1 MGNTYS
7 HGRNDAA
14 LSPAAIAL
22 PAGSATTVNSASIDL
37 AGVTPLT
44 AQFELELV
52 TASATLSTTALPNS
66 ETITFTIQESTDGS
80 SFTPLHVLSEAT
92 MTGAGGA
99 GDTPNTVY
107 TRLPSDVSRYVR
119 VSAVTSGST
128 GDCSAA
134 TMTLK
139 ALF

>member
-1 MGNTYS
+1 MANTYS
-7 HGRNDAA
+7 PARNDAA

-22 PAGSATTVNSASIDL
+22 PAGSSTTVNSASIDL
-37 AGVTPLT
+37 NAVTPFL
-44 AQFELELV
+44 AEMELELV
-52 TASATLSTTALPNS
+52 TSSATLNSTALPNS
-66 ETITFTIQESTDGS
+66 ETLTYTIEESTDDS
-80 SFTPLHVLSEAT
+80 TFTAVHVLSEAT

-99 GDTPNTVY
+99 GDTANTVY

-119 VSAVTSGST
+119 VSVVSSGSA

>member
-1 MGNTYS
+1 MANDYS
-7 HGRNDAA
+7 PARNDAA

-22 PAGSATTVNSASIDL
+22 PAGSSTTVNSASIDL
-37 AGVTPLT
+37 NAVGPFLAET
-44 AQFELELV
+44 ELELV
-52 TASATLSTTALPNS
+52 TASATLDSTALPNT
-66 ETITFTIQESTDGS
+66 ETLTYTIQDSADDS
-80 SFTPLHVLSEAT
+80 SFQAVAVLSLAT

-99 GDTPNTVY
+99 GDTANTVY
-107 TRLPSDVSRYVR
+107 HRLASDTRRYVR
-119 VSAVTSGST
+119 VSVVSSGSA